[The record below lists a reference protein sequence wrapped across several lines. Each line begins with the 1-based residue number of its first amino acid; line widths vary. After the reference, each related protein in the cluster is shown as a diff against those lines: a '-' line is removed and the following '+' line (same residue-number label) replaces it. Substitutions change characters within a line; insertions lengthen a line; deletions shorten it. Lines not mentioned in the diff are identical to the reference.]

1 MYYFLQ
7 LYPEEDYLT
16 GDQLMWEFNEEVIK
30 NRYGQCCVLVCFF
43 FLGGGGG
50 GKGGFFY
57 PFFFLLKNDAR
68 CSSEN

>member
-50 GKGGFFY
+50 GKGGY
-57 PFFFLLKNDAR
+57 QV
-68 CSSEN
+68 

>member
-30 NRYGQCCVLVCFF
+30 NRYRQCCVLVCL
-43 FLGGGGG
+43 FLLGAGGWGGG
-50 GKGGFFY
+50 Y
-57 PFFFLLKNDAR
+57 QV
-68 CSSEN
+68 